1 MRGLGLDMAATGAAA
16 VVRDGHIRHALS
28 WKQYTRKDRKVYDMR
43 IWVGGDQVIE
53 VNDLPSLHAV
63 GLEIG
68 EWSKRIN
75 PKGLHI
81 AAEESYTA
89 LNIKSAL
96 SQSRTVGML
105 LGPLDHRIGSEL
117 LIWCKAVTWRNRI
130 GLKKAVFDPV
140 LDVNQNTG
148 KPYADVGR
156 RQWKR
161 MVMWWAEKYVKGYP
175 EAFGAMGGTDDLAE
189 ACALATAAPIL
200 AAEPPKPKKKRKKK
214 PKKKSAVSDL
224 FADLPKNR

>member
-1 MRGLGLDMAATGAAA
+1 MRGLGLDLAATGAAA
-16 VVRDGHIRHALS
+16 VVRDGCLRHAIS
-28 WKQYTRKDRKVYDMR
+28 WKQYTRKERKVYDLR
-43 IWVGGDQVIE
+43 IWCGGGRVIE

-63 GLEIG
+63 GLEIA

-96 SQSRTVGML
+96 SQSRTVGGL
-105 LGPLDHRIGSEL
+105 LAPLEHRIGAEL
-117 LIWCKAVTWRNRI
+117 VIWAKASVWRSRLK
-130 GLKKAVFDPV
+130 LKKAVFDPV
-140 LDVNQNTG
+140 LDVNQKTG

-161 MVMWWAEKYVKGYP
+161 VVMWWAENYVAGYP
-175 EAFGAMGGTDDLAE
+175 EAFAAIGGTDDLAE

-214 PKKKSAVSDL
+214 KSKANPL
-224 FADLPKNR
+224 APLPANR